1 MFNEET
7 FEKLDKF
14 AAEANKNAV
23 EHGWWETE
31 RDNRELIALIH
42 SEISEAL
49 EEFRN
54 KQQMAYIKD
63 GKPEGQ
69 AVELIDMVIRICDF
83 MAHHGMKFGYEERE
97 CDLCTDDEL
106 PVLVAKLH
114 SLLGNVMTEGDID
127 WATGEIQNDH
137 VAAVLTSMVEIA
149 FDWIEGKKI
158 DPWYLLDNKHYYN
171 KSRPYRHGNKLC

>member
-7 FEKLDKF
+7 FRKLDKF

-23 EHGWWETE
+23 AHGWWDTE

-42 SEISEAL
+42 DEISEAL
-49 EEFRN
+49 EEYRN
-54 KQQMAYIKD
+54 GKQLVYDHA

-69 AVELIDMVIRICDF
+69 AIELIDMTIRIADF
-83 MAHHGMKFGYEERE
+83 LAHHGLKFGYETPE

-114 SLLGNVMTEGDID
+114 SLLGNAMTEGDVD
-127 WATGEIQNDH
+127 WATGEIQNEH
-137 VAAVLTSMVEIA
+137 IAATMTSMVEVA
-149 FDWIEGKKI
+149 FDWIEAKKI